1 MKKKEKSIANKIF
14 IIFFCVLLSAYTLT
28 MIFTLAWGFLTTLK
42 NPMELEGSIQNWL
55 GFPILDAN
63 EKTNSIEY
71 FFKLKNYTDLYRAYS
86 NPDVKSRIF
95 RDITFI
101 QAGKEITHRAQTGIQ
116 WVLINTAVYTII
128 GSVLHTFVPAITAYA
143 VAKYKNPVGSII
155 TGAALFAMTT
165 PIVGSQASMLTMLR
179 EMGLYDTLWG
189 YLLQKASFTG
199 MYYFVFSAF
208 YQSLPDSF
216 SEAAEID
223 GASQFK
229 ILTTIILPL
238 SIKMLSTVF
247 LIQFIHFWNDYQT
260 ANLYMPTHPTLAF
273 VVWKLTVDNT
283 INEITVRIAAT
294 MSLALPILLAFI
306 FLKNKLM
313 GNVTMGGLKQ

>member
-1 MKKKEKSIANKIF
+1 MKKQEKSIINKLF
-14 IIFFCVLLSAYTLT
+14 IIFLCVLLVAYTLS
-28 MIFTLAWGFLTTLK
+28 MIFTLGWGFLTTLK
-42 NPMELEGSIQNWL
+42 NPMELEGKIQNWL

-63 EKTNSIEY
+63 EKTNSIDY
-71 FFKLKNYTDLYRAYS
+71 FFKFKNYTDLFEAYS

-101 QAGKEITHRAQTGIQ
+101 KGGKEITHRAQTGFI
-116 WVLINTAVYTII
+116 WVLINTAIYTVA
-128 GSVLHTFVPAITAYA
+128 GSLLHTLVPAITAYA
-143 VAKYKNPVGSII
+143 VTKYKNFAGSLI

-179 EMGLYDTLWG
+179 EIGLYDTLWG

-199 MYYFVFSAF
+199 MYFFVFSAF

-223 GASQFK
+223 GASQFH
-229 ILTTIILPL
+229 ILTTIIIPL

-294 MSLALPILLAFI
+294 MSLALPILVAFI
-306 FLKNKLM
+306 LLKDKLM